1 MRKERENMAR
11 KVLDSQRII
20 VSFPDYDGAGIY
32 MIQNTTTGR
41 VYIGSSKHVLQRVKA
56 HDQTFRKRT
65 CNAKFLEDIDK
76 GYKFACRIVEKYSKI
91 TRCELRDRE
100 EYFVKKY
107 NAQKEG
113 YNTAYV
119 ATYDPRNYWNNK
131 PVLDWLNEEM

>member
-1 MRKERENMAR
+1 
-11 KVLDSQRII
+11 
-20 VSFPDYDGAGIY
+20 

-41 VYIGSSKHVLQRVKA
+41 VYIGSSKHVLQRAKA

-76 GYKFACRIVEKYSKI
+76 GYKFACRVVEKYSRI
-91 TRCELRDRE
+91 TLYELRDRE

-119 ATYDPRNYWNNK
+119 ATYDPRWYWNNK